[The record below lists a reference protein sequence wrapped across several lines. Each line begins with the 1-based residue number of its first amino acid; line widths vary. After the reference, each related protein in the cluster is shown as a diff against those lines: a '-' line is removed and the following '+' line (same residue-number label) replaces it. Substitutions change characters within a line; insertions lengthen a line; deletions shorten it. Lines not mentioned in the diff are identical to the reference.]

1 MGTKQIS
8 VQRFS
13 LISPEKFDDVVAK
26 IAAGVGHPDMRA
38 MFKNIGLAKNSD
50 EVEKAIQPGLGP
62 TGLMEFM
69 RFDHGEVLHKDHGEK
84 VARVMRF
91 LIGNPLV
98 MKRMVEHV
106 PDAGS
111 YAPVTILV
119 DERADGVHISY
130 DTMMS
135 LLTPYGNAEALK
147 VAKELD
153 GKIEALLTEA
163 AK

>member
-26 IAAGVGHPDMRA
+26 IAAGVGHPDLRA
-38 MFKNIGLAKNSD
+38 MFQNIGLAKNYD
-50 EVEKAIQPGLGP
+50 EVQKAVQPGLGP

-69 RFDHGEVLHKDHGEK
+69 RFDHGEVLQKDQGEK
-84 VARVMRF
+84 AARVMRF

-119 DERADGVHISY
+119 DERKDGVHISY
-130 DTMMS
+130 DTVVS

-147 VAKELD
+147 VARDLD
-153 GKIEALLTEA
+153 AKVEAVLNDA
-163 AK
+163 AR